1 MLFVRAG
8 SVDGDHEEILNGYVY
23 QSDRSGILASWRG
36 VDPESQV
43 KSYWVAVGSQPRKN
57 SAWFGNNMVKFDLQ
71 IINLFKKCHHFS

>member
-1 MLFVRAG
+1 MIYVRAG

-43 KSYWVAVGSQPRKN
+43 KSYWIAVGSQPRK
-57 SAWFGNNMVKFDLQ
+57 
-71 IINLFKKCHHFS
+71 

>member
-1 MLFVRAG
+1 MRAG
-8 SVDGDHEEILNGYVY
+8 SVDGDHEEILNGYVH

-57 SAWFGNNMVKFDLQ
+57 FLHGLAEICH
-71 IINLFKKCHHFS
+71 IIYTLL